1 MLFLITLRFLLV
13 FLVPLC
19 YISYMTDLQKR
30 ILGLVLT
37 SVISLIVGIAGC
49 FGIQILAG
57 CTSTGSAN
65 WDINTDIKPVNP
77 VVVPI
82 S

>member
-1 MLFLITLRFLLV
+1 
-13 FLVPLC
+13 
-19 YISYMTDLQKR
+19 MTDLHKK
-30 ILGLVLT
+30 ILSIVLT

-49 FGIQILAG
+49 FGIQVLAG

-65 WDINTDIKPVNP
+65 WDINTDIKSVSP